1 MVTSTSLPPAV
12 PTVLGGVH
20 GQDNVFLGSVGWVAV
35 ALGAVLTCRFA
46 LPWTRLLRD
55 KRDLEHGR
63 ISDLA
68 PDPGKD
74 DGAGWAIPAAS
85 AAMQLRSLAAIRQER
100 CPGGGGEQICE
111 GSNAVVVRQGITPAS
126 QLRNFVPG
134 NAYPQRRPRES
145 RDDPLDIAEGQ
156 METPPIV
163 LEDAGPAHQSQTSE
177 MQCDIEDS
185 FTKSPKSVEASAP
198 GVNPALHIREIRSCL
213 AVRQQFRA
221 ELESR
226 VADFVQSEEL
236 LGSIIRNEKSERQLE
251 ERLAEAKEGG
261 TETSPKRKAKGP
273 YMLSVA
279 LKSVNGDRELQTM
292 PGQCFQ
298 G

>member
-1 MVTSTSLPPAV
+1 
-12 PTVLGGVH
+12 
-20 GQDNVFLGSVGWVAV
+20 
-35 ALGAVLTCRFA
+35 
-46 LPWTRLLRD
+46 
-55 KRDLEHGR
+55 
-63 ISDLA
+63 
-68 PDPGKD
+68 
-74 DGAGWAIPAAS
+74 
-85 AAMQLRSLAAIRQER
+85 MQLRSLAAVRQER
-100 CPGGGGEQICE
+100 YPGGGGEQICE
-111 GSNAVVVRQGITPAS
+111 GSNVVVVRQGITPAS

-134 NAYPQRRPRES
+134 NVSPEWRSRDNPVNMAES
-145 RDDPLDIAEGQ
+145 R
-156 METPPIV
+156 METPAIV
-163 LEDAGPAHQSQTSE
+163 LEDAGHAHQSQSSE

-185 FTKSPKSVEASAP
+185 LTQSPKSVEASAP

-261 TETSPKRKAKGP
+261 SESPPKRKAKGP

-279 LKSVNGDRELQTM
+279 LKSVDGDRDLQTM
-292 PGQCFQ
+292 PGQCFH

>member
-1 MVTSTSLPPAV
+1 MVTTSLPPAV
-12 PTVLGGVH
+12 PTILGGVH

-35 ALGAVLTCRFA
+35 GLGAVLTCRFA

-63 ISDLA
+63 IGDLA

-74 DGAGWAIPAAS
+74 DGSGWAIPAAS
-85 AAMQLRSLAAIRQER
+85 PAMQLRSLAAVRQER
-100 CPGGGGEQICE
+100 YPGGGGEQICE

-134 NAYPQRRPRES
+134 NVSPEWRS
-145 RDDPLDIAEGQ
+145 RDNPVNMAEGR
-156 METPPIV
+156 METPAIV
-163 LEDAGPAHQSQTSE
+163 LEDAGHAHQSQSSE

-185 FTKSPKSVEASAP
+185 LTQSPKSVEASAP

-251 ERLAEAKEGG
+251 ERLAEAKVGG
-261 TETSPKRKAKGP
+261 SESSPKRKAKGP

-279 LKSVNGDRELQTM
+279 LKSVNGDRDLQIM
-292 PGQCFQ
+292 PGQCFH